1 MPILDDDDDDANID
15 VNTLVYLS
23 PFYVTYA
30 YTHTYTIQ
38 HIGQVKC
45 HSPIITGL
53 SGCVE

>member
-30 YTHTYTIQ
+30 YTHTYAIQ

>member
-1 MPILDDDDDDANID
+1 MPILDDDDDADID

-30 YTHTYTIQ
+30 YTHTYAIQ

-45 HSPIITGL
+45 HSPIITDL
-53 SGCVE
+53 CGCVE